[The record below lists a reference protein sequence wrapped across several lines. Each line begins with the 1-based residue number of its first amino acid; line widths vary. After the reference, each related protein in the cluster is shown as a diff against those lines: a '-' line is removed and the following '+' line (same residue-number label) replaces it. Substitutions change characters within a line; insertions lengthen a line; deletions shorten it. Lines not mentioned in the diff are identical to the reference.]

1 MKQILKEPQFRLL
14 REIVGGR
21 CPQLLSRVESADIS
35 DLSQEERRIIVGA
48 LGNEFA
54 ASGTGKDWE
63 PTQRGLQ
70 IEELLDLVNRPNL
83 GLKPPTNS

>member
-35 DLSQEERRIIVGA
+35 DLSQEER
-48 LGNEFA
+48 
-54 ASGTGKDWE
+54 
-63 PTQRGLQ
+63 Q